1 MPCVPPRTLEAP
13 APAAANLAA
22 SSVALRTVRRF
33 FLVPAAMGGFSRWAE
48 SQKGGQ
54 KGGDG
59 HRAPRPGSRGGGS
72 SPREPTPKG
81 GGRQAPRGRSDW
93 SPRDWNRGGGSS
105 RREQTPRGRG
115 QSSHRGRRERMS
127 PD

>member
-1 MPCVPPRTLEAP
+1 MPCVPPRTLEAS

-33 FLVPAAMGGFSRWAE
+33 PLVPGAMGGFSRWAE

-59 HRAPRPGSRGGGS
+59 HRAPRPPGQIGLEP
-72 SPREPTPKG
+72 PRLE
-81 GGRQAPRGRSDW
+81 
-93 SPRDWNRGGGSS
+93 S
-105 RREQTPRGRG
+105 RRRFFAP
-115 QSSHRGRRERMS
+115 
-127 PD
+127 